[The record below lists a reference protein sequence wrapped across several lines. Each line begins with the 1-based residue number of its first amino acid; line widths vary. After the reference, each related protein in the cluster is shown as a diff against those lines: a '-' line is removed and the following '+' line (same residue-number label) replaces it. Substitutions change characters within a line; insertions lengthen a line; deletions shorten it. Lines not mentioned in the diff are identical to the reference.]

1 MNTTNG
7 SPRETYRKN
16 AISVG
21 ILFIIATVV
30 HVLGK
35 TKFLDPIL
43 DAPDLLI
50 KVSSNQNQLIIG
62 SLLVLISVFACA
74 GIAIGLY
81 PVLRKHNEALALGS
95 VGFRVMETMLYVIG
109 VACTLSLIPLSQGS
123 ASAGAANASPFQIS
137 GTLLLAVKDSAGM
150 LSVIAFTM
158 GALLYYYILFRS
170 KLIPRWLSGWGLVA
184 AVSSLACIL
193 LTIFGQ
199 LVPFSTVFILLQ
211 LPIGLQ
217 EMVLAVWLIAKGFNQ
232 SAIVSAAVK
241 TVTNESFARSIEFT
255 KGEMEGETPFISPL
269 GYICILMD
277 RK

>member
-50 KVSSNQNQLIIG
+50 KVSSNTNQLIIG

-232 SAIVSAAVK
+232 SAIVSAAAK
-241 TVTNESFARSIEFT
+241 TVTNESLHAA
-255 KGEMEGETPFISPL
+255 
-269 GYICILMD
+269 
-277 RK
+277 